1 MKIHKEDSIAA
12 LNKYLDCLY
21 NTTNKFLTDEGELNE
36 ALFESEKIAGF
47 IKELIEDEKK
57 YESVRRKIM
66 DNDFNLSLTEI
77 NLVALSFVFVDTR
90 LKNYIKQFEKAR
102 DSIFPIVN
110 SLISEDE
117 QLKN

>member
-1 MKIHKEDSIAA
+1 MKTHKEDSIAA

-21 NTTNKFLTDEGELNE
+21 NTTNKFLTDKGELDE
-36 ALFESEKIAGF
+36 TLFESEKIASF

-77 NLVALSFVFVDTR
+77 NLVVLSFVFVDIR
-90 LKNYIKQFEKAR
+90 IKNYIKQFEKAR
-102 DSIFPIVN
+102 DSIFSIVN
-110 SLISEDE
+110 PLISEDG